1 MSSGDKTKIRV
12 MIADDHE
19 IVRRGL
25 VSIIK
30 DESDLMIVGEYG
42 NGLEA
47 LQHYEELATDVV
59 LMDLAMPIL
68 DGTSAMVKILE
79 RDSQA
84 KVIILTT
91 YDEEEDVY
99 RAMSGGAWGYLLKD
113 AAPAELV
120 SSIRRVISGKK
131 AIGPEA
137 ASMLAQ
143 RMGSLELTERELE
156 VLRLL
161 AAGDGNKQIGSKL
174 SIAPGTVK
182 AHIANLFTKLGVQGR
197 TEAVAIALRRGLVKI
212 ER

>member
-1 MSSGDKTKIRV
+1 MATGIKPTIRV
-12 MIADDHE
+12 MIADDHA

-25 VSIIK
+25 VSIIN
-30 DESDLMIVGEYG
+30 DEPDLVIVGEYG

-47 LQHYEELATDVV
+47 LQHYEELAPDVV

-68 DGTSAMVKILE
+68 DGTSATVKILE
-79 RDSQA
+79 KDTQA

-99 RAMSGGAWGYLLKD
+99 RAMSAGAWGYLLKD

-120 SSIRRVISGKK
+120 SSIRRVVAGKK

-143 RMGSLELTERELE
+143 RIGSLELTERELE
-156 VLRLL
+156 VLQLL
-161 AAGDGNKQIGSKL
+161 ASGDGNKQIGTKL

-182 AHIANLFTKLGVQGR
+182 AHVANLFAKLGAQGR
-197 TEAVAIALRRGLVKI
+197 TEAVAIALRRGLVRI